1 MRLRLK
7 NNRAHV
13 ATTLTPGDSTT
24 EVDGKQCREIS
35 GRNHTLPLAD
45 QPSPHPS
52 YKSHEPEVKES
63 RGRHILSI
71 LGPGVITG
79 ASDDD
84 PSGIGTYSVA
94 GAQFGYQTLWAS
106 LATYPLSAA
115 VQEVCARIGLVTGH
129 GLTAIIKNNF
139 SRWILYSVTFLLV
152 AANILNIGAD
162 IEAMAA
168 SIHMILPVL
177 TTTVSALMIVLF
189 TLVLLVTLSY
199 KTYARYLKWVALVL
213 FSYIL
218 VAFLSHADWGIAL
231 KSLVWPQITLNPS
244 YITMLV
250 AILGTTISPY
260 MFFWQANMEVEEK
273 IVSGS
278 IPSSD
283 PQMKHPRKL
292 FLGRRA
298 MNDMHIDINVGM
310 FYSELIMFFIIVST
324 AATINKAGAKNLGQL
339 DLAGIAQVLHPLAGD
354 AAYLLFTLGIVG
366 IGLLAIPVLA
376 GSAAYALTEVFGWE
390 EGLGK
395 KFHEARGF
403 YITIIL
409 ATIVGLGLVFIGV
422 DPVAAL
428 YYSAVING
436 IVAVPLLIII
446 FLIGNNKK
454 IMGDKTS
461 GKLSNLLLLLTILIM
476 AAAVAGLFFL

>member
-1 MRLRLK
+1 MPRSRHDTATK
-7 NNRAHV
+7 AAGSKSKRASKRSD
-13 ATTLTPGDSTT
+13 APSPYKPGPRGSHKAHKPG
-24 EVDGKQCREIS
+24 GKES
-35 GRNHTLPLAD
+35 GIRHTL
-45 QPSPHPS
+45 S
-52 YKSHEPEVKES
+52 V
-63 RGRHILSI
+63 

-94 GAQFGYQTLWAS
+94 GAQFGYQTVWAS

-115 VQEVCARIGLVTGH
+115 VQEVCARIGMVTGR
-129 GLTAIIKNNF
+129 GLAAIIKHYF
-139 SRWILYSVTFLLV
+139 PRWVLYVVAFLLF

-168 SIHMILPVL
+168 SIHLVLPILP
-177 TTTVSALMIVLF
+177 TAISALLIVAL
-189 TLVLLVTLSY
+189 TLALLVFLSY
-199 KTYARYLKWVALVL
+199 KTYSKYLKWVALVL
-213 FSYIL
+213 FSYVI
-218 VAFLSHADWGIAL
+218 VAFLSHVDWGLAL
-231 KSLVWPQITLNPS
+231 KSLVVPAITLDS
-244 YITMLV
+244 AYITMLV

-273 IVSGS
+273 IASGS
-278 IPSSD
+278 ITSPD
-283 PQMKHPRKL
+283 PKMKHPRKL

-298 MNDMHIDINVGM
+298 VNDMYIDINVGM

-324 AATINKAGAKNLGQL
+324 ASTINKAGARDVGQL
-339 DLAGIAQVLHPLAGD
+339 DLAGIAQVLRPLAGD

-376 GSAAYALTEVFGWE
+376 GSAAYALSEVFGWKQ
-390 EGLGK
+390 GLDK
-395 KFHEARGF
+395 KFHEAKGF

-409 ATIVGLGLVFIGV
+409 ATLVGLGLVFVGV
-422 DPVAAL
+422 NPVTAL

-436 IVAVPLLIII
+436 VVAVPLLAII

-454 IMGDKTS
+454 ILGKRTS
-461 GKLSNLLLLLTILIM
+461 GKLSNSLLIITALLM
-476 AAAVAGLFFL
+476 AAAAVGMFLL